1 VTDQQASR
9 WAMFIHLSV
18 FLNFIVPIP
27 FTNLLAPLI
36 LWQLKKGEHP
46 LIDDQGKEAVNF
58 QISILIY
65 ILISIVLILVLIG
78 VVLIIA
84 VLIFW
89 FVMTIVAAIKANE
102 GQYYRYPLTIRF
114 IK

>member
-1 VTDQQASR
+1 MTDQQANR
-9 WAMFIHLSV
+9 WAMFIHLST

-27 FTNLLAPLI
+27 FTNILAPLI

-46 LIDDQGKEAVNF
+46 LIDDQGKESVNF

-65 ILISIVLILVLIG
+65 MLIAIVLILILIG
-78 VVLIIA
+78 FILIFA
-84 VLIFW
+84 VIIFW
-89 FVMTIVAAIKANE
+89 FVMTIVAAIKANA
-102 GQYYRYPLTIRF
+102 GVYYRYPLTIRF